1 MPTVTSAKYHT
12 EDQAIIEAVI
22 DNIPMHVSVV
32 SLDIGG
38 YIPDAVNSWL
48 KAGNKIAPYEPPPA
62 PPPAPVTITK
72 VQGMIQLHRSGLTE
86 SFKAAVSKSPE
97 LQIWFEHSPTWDESH
112 PRVSQVLKDLGLSD
126 KKLKKFFSQASEIE

>member
-1 MPTVTSAKYHT
+1 MPTVTSAKYHN
-12 EDQAIIEAVI
+12 EDKTIVEATV
-22 DNIPMHVSVV
+22 DDTVMFVPVG
-32 SLDIGG
+32 SLGIGG
-38 YIPDAVNSWL
+38 HIPDALNAWL

-62 PPPAPVTITK
+62 PPSPATITK
-72 VQGMIQLHRSGLTE
+72 VQAMIQLHRSGLTE

>member
-1 MPTVTSAKYHT
+1 VPIVTSARYLNAEKT
-12 EDQAIIEAVI
+12 AVI
-22 DNIPMHVSVV
+22 AVV
-32 SLDIGG
+32 DGTTMTVPLISDG
-38 YIPDAVNSWL
+38 YIPDALNTWL

-62 PPPAPVTITK
+62 PPPPPPSITK